1 MPAAAMPDSN
11 MPRIEFPCRYPI
23 KVMGENV
30 DDFPAMVLEVGQRHA
45 DGLDR
50 QAMSVRPSRNGRWVA
65 VTLMIEA
72 RSERQLKALHA
83 DLQATGRVTLVL

>member
-1 MPAAAMPDSN
+1 MSDSK
-11 MPRIEFPCRYPI
+11 MPRIEFPCRYPV

-30 DDFPAMVLEVGQRHA
+30 DDFPALVLEVGQRHA

-50 QAMSVRPSRNGRWVA
+50 DAMSVRASRNGRWVA

-72 RSERQLKALHA
+72 RSESQLKALHA